1 MTTPTLT
8 IRPAIAADLP
18 AIRDVLV
25 DTWHATYDAIYGAQ
39 RVNAI
44 TADWHS
50 LDALGRLV
58 TLGPASLMV
67 AEMDHRIV
75 ATATAR
81 MIAATQAKLDRLYV
95 LPSAQGHGIGTRL
108 MRETLSRLPEASTVV
123 LEVEPQNRHAIDY
136 YRAQGFSYVRGI
148 TDCGRAGSGIPADLY
163 QRALPF

>member
-1 MTTPTLT
+1 MTEIS
-8 IRPAIAADLP
+8 IRPATAADVP
-18 AIRDVLV
+18 AVRDVLV
-25 DTWHATYDAIYGAQ
+25 TTWHDTYDAIYGLQ
-39 RVNAI
+39 RVNAV

-50 LDALGRLV
+50 ADALGRLV
-58 TLGPASLMV
+58 SFGPASLMIAV
-67 AEMDHRIV
+67 RDGKII

-108 MRETLSRLPEASTVV
+108 MRETLSRLPDASTVV
-123 LEVEPQNRHAIDY
+123 LEVEPQNRKAVDY

-148 TDCGRAGSGIPADLY
+148 ADCCRAGSGIPADLY